1 MVIQAWVL
9 ALALSFSHCGKDP
22 SSAPQL
28 SHLFNRALAKAISKL
43 LNYPFYQYTHTSA
56 LEEAGCCM
64 YGPLDLLHCRVPYS
78 PPPPPFLALIS
89 GVW

>member
-43 LNYPFYQYTHTSA
+43 RNYPFYQYPHTSA
-56 LEEAGCCM
+56 LEEARCCM

-78 PPPPPFLALIS
+78 FPPFLALIS